1 MSFTLHPFLV
11 HFPIA
16 FIFGAFI
23 LHTIHLIKSNWI
35 HKTTGLWLVGL
46 SAIFSIFS
54 SITGEWELKKATEKN
69 YSTEV
74 TNLMNQHEIFGNVV
88 TWGSIIFFIFWM
100 YLFYNYK
107 DDRRIDIIA
116 FAFLFLLGS
125 ESYIPSTSVAFR
137 NSTAFTFSAISAAV
151 PLVL

>member
-1 MSFTLHPFLV
+1 MPFTLHPFLV

-116 FAFLFLLGS
+116 FAFLFLL
-125 ESYIPSTSVAFR
+125 VCAVFF
-137 NSTAFTFSAISAAV
+137 TAYLGGT
-151 PLVL
+151 LVWSHGVGRH